1 MNVQVQVID
10 QVIDQVMQS
19 LCRAAGANV
28 VQSMLCM
35 EVVGEGEGEGAE
47 VKVMVQRWCRGAR
60 QRYQSTKVQRCL
72 KVQT

>member
-1 MNVQVQVID
+1 VNVQVQVID

-19 LCRAAGANV
+19 LCRVAGANV

-35 EVVGEGEGEGAE
+35 EVVGEGEGAE
-47 VKVMVQRWCRGAR
+47 VKVVQRWCRGAPR

>member
-19 LCRAAGANV
+19 LCRVAGANV

-35 EVVGEGEGEGAE
+35 EVVGEGEGAE
-47 VKVMVQRWCRGAR
+47 VKVVQRWCRGE
-60 QRYQSTKVQRCL
+60 VQMCRRADMDMVRC
-72 KVQT
+72 

>member
-1 MNVQVQVID
+1 
-10 QVIDQVMQS
+10 
-19 LCRAAGANV
+19 V

-35 EVVGEGEGEGAE
+35 EVVGEGEGAE
-47 VKVMVQRWCRGAR
+47 VKVVQRWCRGAPR